1 MFGFSM
7 SLLVIFV
14 FLWVYF
20 KNKKAKPSLLD
31 ESTSNFIDIKV
42 DGSPQEVFKA
52 ILKFSQYSDY
62 KIDFVKEDSHQ
73 LILNYFPKL
82 GEQANGAF
90 FPIKVTSISDGSSNV
105 RVAVKDKG
113 IAFQFESRNALNK
126 MTQALKASLLSENF
140 TKSDSQSNS
149 QNSNTELKEFS
160 GERLLEN
167 DAYKIFLSKKYSI
180 KRNDLFNKF
189 EANEKL
195 FDTLDDALNYA
206 NENEK
211 NKPNNSSSSPP
222 QQSPISEPQNISEVT
237 DVDAIKYG
245 ITFDGEKYHY
255 KSYRYDRLSDA
266 ISYAKLEE
274 KKR

>member
-1 MFGFSM
+1 MLGSSMF
-7 SLLVIFV
+7 LLVVFV

-31 ESTSNFIDIKV
+31 KTPSNSIDIKI
-42 DGSPQEVFKA
+42 DGSPQDVFKA

-62 KIDFVKEDSHQ
+62 KIDFIKENSQQ

-90 FPIKVTSISDGSSNV
+90 FPIWVTPIADGSSNV
-105 RVAVKDKG
+105 RVGVKDKG
-113 IAFQFESRNALNK
+113 IAFSFENSNALEK
-126 MTQALKASLLSENF
+126 MTQALKASLLSETF
-140 TKSDSQSNS
+140 TNGDSQKHS
-149 QNSNTELKEFS
+149 QNSNTELKEFN

-211 NKPNNSSSSPP
+211 NKPNNSSSFPP